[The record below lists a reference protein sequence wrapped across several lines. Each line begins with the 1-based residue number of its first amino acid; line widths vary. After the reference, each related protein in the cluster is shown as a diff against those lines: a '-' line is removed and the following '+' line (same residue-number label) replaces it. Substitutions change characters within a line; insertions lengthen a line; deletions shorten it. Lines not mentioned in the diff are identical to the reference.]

1 MADGDKIKQVFWNIA
16 ENAVRAM
23 REGGV
28 LRVSIERMGDDWQV
42 SFADTGTGMTP
53 QQTEKI
59 FEPFQSNFEG
69 GTGLGLAVVYQIV
82 QAHEG
87 KVWARSKPGQGTT
100 FVLRLRRLDA
110 ERSVAVGS
118 SRPWRRSKPS
128 QSHSSGDSLQRP
140 PGQGGRVAN
149 ILVCD
154 DERSICEMLDIALRR
169 EGHRVETVN
178 SGQAAKNKID
188 GNLYDLIITDI
199 KMPNID
205 GIEVLKHAHRVSPDS
220 PVILITAVDDYEAA
234 VEAVKAG
241 GASDYI
247 RKSPGLVDEIK
258 LAINRVLEKLSLSK
272 QNFALRRDNAAHNS
286 LDNII
291 GSSAAMEKLKQ
302 TLRTV
307 ASTASTVLIHGES
320 GTGKE
325 LVARAVHICSPRAG
339 EPFVSV
345 NCGAFPETLLESEL
359 FGYLKGAFTGANQ
372 NKRGLFEVAGG
383 GTIFLDEISEMTLAM
398 QVKLLR
404 VLQERTVRP
413 VGGTSEIPI
422 DVRVIAAT
430 NRDLDKAVAENL
442 FREDLYY
449 RLNVIP
455 IRVPNLRERRED
467 IPLLANHFQ
476 KKYAAAAGRSIL
488 RVNKESLEALC
499 GYEWPGNVRQ
509 LENTVERAV
518 ALETTEELH
527 VELPA
532 ERPKARAAA
541 AGVGISGNMG
551 EVAAGRGA
559 AARGRHGNL
568 RCRHRAHASADF
580 AGALK
585 RRADEGRRSAGNFLP
600 VVPAFD
606 EEVRAVAASSEP
618 RVPS

>member
-1 MADGDKIKQVFWNIA
+1 
-16 ENAVRAM
+16 
-23 REGGV
+23 
-28 LRVSIERMGDDWQV
+28 
-42 SFADTGTGMTP
+42 
-53 QQTEKI
+53 
-59 FEPFQSNFEG
+59 
-69 GTGLGLAVVYQIV
+69 
-82 QAHEG
+82 
-87 KVWARSKPGQGTT
+87 
-100 FVLRLRRLDA
+100 
-110 ERSVAVGS
+110 
-118 SRPWRRSKPS
+118 
-128 QSHSSGDSLQRP
+128 
-140 PGQGGRVAN
+140 VAN

-169 EGHRVETVN
+169 EGHRVETVQ

-188 GNLYDLIITDI
+188 GALYDLIITDI

-205 GIEVLKHAHRVSPDS
+205 GIEVLRHAHRVSPDS

-258 LAINRVLEKLSLSK
+258 LAINRVLEKAILSK
-272 QNFALRRDNAAHNS
+272 QNFALRRDAASHNS
-286 LDNII
+286 LDNIV

-302 TLRTV
+302 TVRTV

-325 LVARAVHICSPRAG
+325 LVARAVHICSPRAT
-339 EPFVSV
+339 EAFVSV

-359 FGYLKGAFTGANQ
+359 FGYLKGSFTGANQ
-372 NKRGLFEVAGG
+372 NKRGLFEVASG
-383 GTIFLDEISEMTLAM
+383 GTLFLDEISEMTLAM

-413 VGGTSEIPI
+413 VGGTSEIPV

-449 RLNVIP
+449 RLSVIP

-467 IPLLANHFQ
+467 IPLLANHFL
-476 KKYAAAAGRSIL
+476 KKYAAAASRSIL
-488 RVNKESLEALC
+488 RVNKESLQAVC

-518 ALETTEELH
+518 ALEMSDELH

-532 ERPKARAAA
+532 EKPKARAAA
-541 AGVGISGNMG
+541 AGAGVSGISFD
-551 EVAAGRGA
+551 APA
-559 AARGRHGNL
+559 AAALPEGIGMETYVASIERGLLQNALDRSNGVQTKAADLLRISYRSFRHL
-568 RCRHRAHASADF
+568 MKKYE
-580 AGALK
+580 L
-585 RRADEGRRSAGNFLP
+585 
-600 VVPAFD
+600 
-606 EEVRAVAASSEP
+606 
-618 RVPS
+618 

>member
-1 MADGDKIKQVFWNIA
+1 
-16 ENAVRAM
+16 
-23 REGGV
+23 
-28 LRVSIERMGDDWQV
+28 
-42 SFADTGTGMTP
+42 
-53 QQTEKI
+53 
-59 FEPFQSNFEG
+59 
-69 GTGLGLAVVYQIV
+69 
-82 QAHEG
+82 
-87 KVWARSKPGQGTT
+87 
-100 FVLRLRRLDA
+100 
-110 ERSVAVGS
+110 
-118 SRPWRRSKPS
+118 
-128 QSHSSGDSLQRP
+128 
-140 PGQGGRVAN
+140 VAN

-169 EGHRVETVN
+169 DGHRVETVQ
-178 SGQAAKNKID
+178 SGQAAKSKID
-188 GNLYDLIITDI
+188 GNLFDLIITDI

-205 GIEVLKHAHRVSPDS
+205 GIEVLRHAHRVSPDS

-272 QNFALRRDNAAHNS
+272 QNFALRRDAASHNS

-291 GSSAAMEKLKQ
+291 GSGPAMEALKQ
-302 TLRTV
+302 TVRTV

-325 LVARAVHICSPRAG
+325 LVARAVHICSPRAT
-339 EPFVSV
+339 EAFVSV
-345 NCGAFPETLLESEL
+345 NCGAFPESLLESEL

-422 DVRVIAAT
+422 DVRVVAAT

-467 IPLLANHFQ
+467 ILLLANHFL
-476 KKYAAAAGRSIL
+476 KKYAAAANRSIL
-488 RVNKESLEALC
+488 RVNKDSLDALC
-499 GYEWPGNVRQ
+499 DYEWPGNVRQ

-518 ALETTEELH
+518 ALEMSDELH

-532 ERPKARAAA
+532 ERPKARA
-541 AGVGISGNMG
+541 
-551 EVAAGRGA
+551 VAAGAGVVGGVSEIASGAILPEGVGMEVYVANIERGLLQNALDHSSGVQTKA
-559 AARGRHGNL
+559 ADLLGISYRSFRHL
-568 RCRHRAHASADF
+568 MKKYE
-580 AGALK
+580 L
-585 RRADEGRRSAGNFLP
+585 
-600 VVPAFD
+600 
-606 EEVRAVAASSEP
+606 
-618 RVPS
+618 